1 MRLEKSVSPFC
12 QFLIFP
18 RHLQSMHQQ
27 WKSCKRASKH
37 TLDRAS
43 NIKTQFQAVRWSLS
57 KTHSR
62 LLPKYWSLW
71 YSFLKLLT
79 RRQTWSVSK
88 RFRCCKSIRFS
99 ILITNQ
105 NASMENFSKPNWI
118 AITTRV
124 TIPKLNL
131 IIVVCS

>member
-1 MRLEKSVSPFC
+1 MRLEKSVSLFC

-43 NIKTQFQAVRWSLS
+43 NIKHNFIRSTDPCRKLIPGSYPNIDRCDIRFWNCWQGDKLDQFQNDFVQSAAKQSD
-57 KTHSR
+57 
-62 LLPKYWSLW
+62 Y
-71 YSFLKLLT
+71 
-79 RRQTWSVSK
+79 
-88 RFRCCKSIRFS
+88 
-99 ILITNQ
+99 Q
-105 NASMENFSKPNWI
+105 NANMEHFLKPNWI